1 MIRAMRLHIYS
12 LLIIWGAAAAAAVRG
27 ADCEGINAIRPGCTS
42 IEAPYRRDTFYV
54 GGEYL
59 PYSNTTQSI
68 TSGQIYVEKLT
79 PLAGANQTYP
89 LVFVSAA
96 IPPGSVKSYT
106 AQPLVDSR

>member
-1 MIRAMRLHIYS
+1 MRL
-12 LLIIWGAAAAAAVRG
+12 LLYILFGIWRVAAAAVVRE
-27 ADCEGINAIRPGCTS
+27 ADCEGINAIRPECTS
-42 IEAPYRRDTFYV
+42 AEAPYRRDVFYV

-79 PLAGANQTYP
+79 PLAGVSQTYP

-106 AQPLVDSR
+106 A